1 MRSAMFDRGDKQM
14 LLRVEG
20 EVGFVSAAYA
30 WDFEHLPHHA
40 VGRYSEPTVR
50 QKRFVAP
57 PWIWIARIVN
67 DFVDRQI
74 WLANALPLETVL
86 GMKAGA
92 IEQPDLENL
101 LIQVKHGCGANDR
114 VDTIGFGLR
123 IEAVS
128 TGSNHCPFL
137 FW

>member
-1 MRSAMFDRGDKQM
+1 MFDRGDKQM

-20 EVGFVSAAYA
+20 KVGFLSAAYA
-30 WDFEHLPHHA
+30 WDLEHLPRHA
-40 VGRYSEPTVR
+40 IGRYREPTVR

-57 PWIWIARIVN
+57 SWIWIALIVN

-74 WLANALPLETVL
+74 WLANALPLKTVL

-92 IEQPDLENL
+92 VEQPDLENL
-101 LIQVKHGCGANDR
+101 LVQVKHGCGANDR

-123 IEAVS
+123 IEAMP
-128 TGSNHCPFL
+128 TGADHCSFL